1 MKASTVMVSV
11 AFAVVFL
18 LASGATAYRGRDLR
32 PVAPPASLTNFLR
45 AHGKEGMNDV
55 VSLVEVEEVTGGTG
69 GEAAVD
75 PSVLNED
82 ERKCE
87 QKQKNCTRDGE
98 QWNEEETEKIMK
110 AFDEKMNA
118 CKTSSKEKK
127 VVDNCQKMA
136 ELNKKKDTAALAATW
151 EQRKQNCNADC
162 QPVCKNKCWLGMFC
176 PKKRKGIDCDGN
188 KIKPAATGEEEPDTN
203 EQPAPAE
210 SGAEASGPE
219 DASGADD
226 SSGSSGPEDASGPK

>member
-110 AFDEKMNA
+110 AFDEKR
-118 CKTSSKEKK
+118 
-127 VVDNCQKMA
+127 CQIIP
-136 ELNKKKDTAALAATW
+136 N
-151 EQRKQNCNADC
+151 
-162 QPVCKNKCWLGMFC
+162 
-176 PKKRKGIDCDGN
+176 
-188 KIKPAATGEEEPDTN
+188 N
-203 EQPAPAE
+203 ESCLPP
-210 SGAEASGPE
+210 
-219 DASGADD
+219 
-226 SSGSSGPEDASGPK
+226 

>member
-1 MKASTVMVSV
+1 MKASIVMVSV

-32 PVAPPASLTNFLR
+32 PVASPASLTNFLR
-45 AHGKEGMNDV
+45 AHGKEGMNDI

-151 EQRKQNCNADC
+151 EQRKQSCNADC

-188 KIKPAATGEEEPDTN
+188 KIKPAATGEEEP
-203 EQPAPAE
+203 E
-210 SGAEASGPE
+210 AEASGPV

>member
-1 MKASTVMVSV
+1 
-11 AFAVVFL
+11 
-18 LASGATAYRGRDLR
+18 
-32 PVAPPASLTNFLR
+32 
-45 AHGKEGMNDV
+45 
-55 VSLVEVEEVTGGTG
+55 
-69 GEAAVD
+69 
-75 PSVLNED
+75 
-82 ERKCE
+82 
-87 QKQKNCTRDGE
+87 
-98 QWNEEETEKIMK
+98 MK

-151 EQRKQNCNADC
+151 EQRKQSCNADC

-188 KIKPAATGEEEPDTN
+188 KIKPAATGEEEP
-203 EQPAPAE
+203 E
-210 SGAEASGPE
+210 AEASGPV